1 MVPILDQNAARRLN
15 PDVSLQGRK
24 FAFGARR
31 LMNAQKKLNQVEWE
45 RRQKRTT
52 WKGSKGSRRWTH
64 AHTRANGNYYHTQ
77 QVNFYIKLGRR
88 TKHGQNSNIV
98 CVDPKNTSWLAL
110 PISRLTLGWEPASEP
125 LALMTYSCEWLLP
138 RVESTRCVSRGGE
151 RRWCAARYHTSA
163 TLIVEFAGRWL
174 ARAGG
179 RSRRVKECER
189 ERESWRVCWYIA
201 AAARIKRRRCASAL
215 VTYIC
220 CTFASFRRCSSSVW
234 CRFSFDHPPA
244 YKSSAHVSEMQRV
257 EK

>member
-1 MVPILDQNAARRLN
+1 
-15 PDVSLQGRK
+15 
-24 FAFGARR
+24 
-31 LMNAQKKLNQVEWE
+31 MNAQKKLNQVEWE

-52 WKGSKGSRRWTH
+52 WKGSKWSQRWTL
-64 AHTRANGNYYHTQ
+64 AHTSANGNYYHTH
-77 QVNFYIKLGRR
+77 NRSISI
-88 TKHGQNSNIV
+88 SNWAVHNTRQKTQILR
-98 CVDPKNTSWLAL
+98 VDPKNTSWLAL

-179 RSRRVKECER
+179 RSRRVKEWER
-189 ERESWRVCWYIA
+189 ELACVLVA

-244 YKSSAHVSEMQRV
+244 YKSSAHVSEMQGV